1 MSIQLDSRHDLGL
14 DLTSRELG
22 ILQEV
27 SEGLSNQAIADR
39 LTLSLHTVRNHV
51 QRILTKLDAHS
62 KLEAVMIAYRQDLI
76 AGPDR

>member
-1 MSIQLDSRHDLGL
+1 MTIQLVSPHELGL
-14 DLTSRELG
+14 DLTCRELD

-39 LTLSLHTVRNHV
+39 LVLSLHTVRNHV
-51 QRILTKLDAHS
+51 QRILYKLDAHS

-76 AGPDR
+76 ARPDR